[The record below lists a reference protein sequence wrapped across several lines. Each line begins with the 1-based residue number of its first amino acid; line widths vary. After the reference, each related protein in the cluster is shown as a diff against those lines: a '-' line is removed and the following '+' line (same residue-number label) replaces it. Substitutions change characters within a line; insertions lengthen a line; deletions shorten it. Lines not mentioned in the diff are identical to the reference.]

1 MPHTYT
7 KNYPLF
13 ICISCILFGNSVSL
27 LLMSVPREILEATLY
42 LEEPPHLCALDLLCG
57 A

>member
-13 ICISCILFGNSVSL
+13 IWISCILFGNSISL
-27 LLMSVPREILEATLY
+27 LLMSVPRETLEATLY